1 LTGSGDWMLGAS
13 VSADGLHLATAEN
26 NGWLRVYDLLTDAAG
41 KRSWTETKRTNVAD
55 WAGQLLGAVFTPDG
69 AKVVAAG
76 EYSYAPV
83 VWDWQNSDFAYPME
97 LGDNWIGQPAVSE
110 DGLRVAA
117 GDDEGQMVVWD
128 VESEKIVATMPGGGS
143 SSTVMNVAAVP
154 QSGWFAEA
162 STDGTIRLWDPDQP
176 EAPQRTLGRTGDSPV
191 RAVDATSDGMYL
203 VSVSENHQIQVWRL
217 SDGER
222 VQTLVG
228 PSSTNADVAFNQ
240 DGSLLAV
247 SAADA
252 AVHVWQWRDGSKLAV
267 LHRHGDSVNSV
278 EFMADGSLLTA
289 SDDSTVAIFPCTTC
303 GPFPELVARAEQLV
317 EAHR

>member
-1 LTGSGDWMLGAS
+1 MLG
-13 VSADGLHLATAEN
+13 
-26 NGWLRVYDLLTDAAG
+26 
-41 KRSWTETKRTNVAD
+41 
-55 WAGQLLGAVFTPDG
+55 
-69 AKVVAAG
+69 
-76 EYSYAPV
+76 
-83 VWDWQNSDFAYPME
+83 
-97 LGDNWIGQPAVSE
+97 
-110 DGLRVAA
+110 
-117 GDDEGQMVVWD
+117 
-128 VESEKIVATMPGGGS
+128 
-143 SSTVMNVAAVP
+143 
-154 QSGWFAEA
+154 
-162 STDGTIRLWDPDQP
+162 
-176 EAPQRTLGRTGDSPV
+176 
-191 RAVDATSDGMYL
+191 
-203 VSVSENHQIQVWRL
+203 RL